1 MADRMQLNENDLEDV
16 VGGAFNFYTYKKTG
30 EYLCYV
36 DGIGTYKPTS
46 SNSKNQIV
54 KMCAQNPNL
63 TQQELVDLAINNG
76 YLTVYNP

>member
-1 MADRMQLNENDLEDV
+1 MADRIELNEQDLQDV

-46 SNSKNQIV
+46 SSSRAQIV
-54 KMCAQNPNL
+54 VMCAQNDGL
-63 TQQELVDLAINNG
+63 SQQELVDLAIANG